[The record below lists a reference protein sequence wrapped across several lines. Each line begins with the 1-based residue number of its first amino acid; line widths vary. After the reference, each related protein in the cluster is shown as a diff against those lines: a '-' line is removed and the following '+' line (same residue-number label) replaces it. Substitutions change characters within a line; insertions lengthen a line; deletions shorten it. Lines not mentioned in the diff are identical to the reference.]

1 MLLRE
6 DMDGTSTNL
15 NLSTDICDF
24 LLPFKMTGKGQRAEQ
39 GMGKWATGEIF

>member
-6 DMDGTSTNL
+6 AIDGTSTNL
-15 NLSTDICDF
+15 NRSTDNRDF